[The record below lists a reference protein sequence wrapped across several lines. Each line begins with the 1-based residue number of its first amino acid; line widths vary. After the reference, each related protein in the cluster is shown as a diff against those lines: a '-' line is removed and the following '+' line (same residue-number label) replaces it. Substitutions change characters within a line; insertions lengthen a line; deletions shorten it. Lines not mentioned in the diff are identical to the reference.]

1 MRLGELL
8 VREGLA
14 TPADIKNA
22 LALQEHF
29 GGRVGNHLVDLG
41 VITREMLETAL
52 RRQYEQ
58 AMAVLARE
66 DLLARA
72 ERRHGPDHPQ
82 THRQR
87 CQLARA
93 LTAAGRLDDALQFAQ
108 RAYEGHLNALGYEHY
123 WTINSEQTVAEALAA
138 LSAAVLP
145 GEGPAV
151 AARVGA
157 GEENV
162 PPLAILLP
170 ADDLDAARPVEVAD
184 RVDGVAAP
192 A

>member
-1 MRLGELL
+1 MLLGELL

-14 TPADIKNA
+14 SPADIKNA

-29 GGRVGNHLVDLG
+29 GGRIGNHLVDLG
-41 VITREMLETAL
+41 IISREPLEAAL
-52 RRQYEQ
+52 RRQYER

-72 ERRHGPDHPQ
+72 ERRHGPDHPR

-87 CQLARA
+87 CLLAQA
-93 LTAAGRLDDALQFAQ
+93 LIAAGRLDDALALAQ
-108 RAYEGHLNALGYEHY
+108 RAYEGHLDALGYEHY
-123 WTINSEQTVAEALAA
+123 WTIDSEQTVVEAAAA
-138 LSAAVLP
+138 LNAAMLP
-145 GEGPAV
+145 GEGPAIT
-151 AARVGA
+151 ARIGA
-157 GEENV
+157 GEQDGV
-162 PPLAILLP
+162 AVAIVLP
-170 ADDLDAARPVEVAD
+170 ADDLDAARPVEIAD